1 MASQRNKRTDAELKA
16 ASEAVDYETT
26 MLWATLEILLSSNTN
41 ILSRA
46 AAQAQSNMA
55 LHSFLLATRN
65 LCGFLYSR
73 SPYPTDIIAEDF
85 FDDPQQWY
93 DVRPAVAEEIRDG
106 SLVKLINK
114 RLAHL
119 TWDRASGTHPAWSAF
134 RIAWELAEAL
144 EVVASQVSASRLHPT
159 FAPGTV
165 ALKTA
170 MQAVIDQHGS
180 VEQVKSVGLSQL
192 LTL

>member
-1 MASQRNKRTDAELKA
+1 MGCAQSVHKVITTRTRIQMASQRNKRTDAELKA

-73 SPYPTDIIAEDF
+73 SPYPNHFVHKVCT
-85 FDDPQQWY
+85 
-93 DVRPAVAEEIRDG
+93 
-106 SLVKLINK
+106 K
-114 RLAHL
+114 
-119 TWDRASGTHPAWSAF
+119 
-134 RIAWELAEAL
+134 
-144 EVVASQVSASRLHPT
+144 
-159 FAPGTV
+159 
-165 ALKTA
+165 
-170 MQAVIDQHGS
+170 
-180 VEQVKSVGLSQL
+180 
-192 LTL
+192 